1 MPAAEGAVPTASSCA
16 PRPPRGGTGCRTL
29 FTPVKGPGWGLA
41 RMKRLALVCSRVTL
55 LTSAGRTPA
64 SSRHTV
70 LFSLILGRVGG
81 RCLSREALQTC
92 AGGGGF
98 VAAHRERAAHG
109 THSTPGLPH
118 GHAASSLRRPAFSWC
133 AFGHLPAGGSLGLL
147 NVPLFFFLPQSQ
159 QAFVFK
165 RGGAELVCRAVA
177 ESSASGALPRQAGVP
192 SPAPLL
198 SQRLAIP
205 SFLFSPSSPSGP
217 APGGHVS
224 PEPWG
229 LSPALTGSRVIRV
242 KVSAGGACI
251 KPGLLHPIDFQFYH
265 LAPSEH
271 GREFRGHGRT

>member
-41 RMKRLALVCSRVTL
+41 RMKRLASVCSRVTL
-55 LTSAGRTPA
+55 LTSAGRMPA
-64 SSRHTV
+64 SLRNTV
-70 LFSLILGRVGG
+70 LFSLILGGVGG

-92 AGGGGF
+92 AGGGGS

-147 NVPLFFFLPQSQ
+147 NVPLFFFFFCHKANRLLSLKGGGRTGLRGCPQ
-159 QAFVFK
+159 
-165 RGGAELVCRAVA
+165 RA
-177 ESSASGALPRQAGVP
+177 RRAGRFPARPACP

-198 SQRLAIP
+198 SQRLAVP
-205 SFLFSPSSPSGP
+205 SFLFRPSSPSGP

-224 PEPWG
+224 REP
-229 LSPALTGSRVIRV
+229 
-242 KVSAGGACI
+242 
-251 KPGLLHPIDFQFYH
+251 
-265 LAPSEH
+265 
-271 GREFRGHGRT
+271 

>member
-1 MPAAEGAVPTASSCA
+1 
-16 PRPPRGGTGCRTL
+16 
-29 FTPVKGPGWGLA
+29 
-41 RMKRLALVCSRVTL
+41 MKRLASVCSRVTL

-64 SSRHTV
+64 SLRHMV
-70 LFSLILGRVGG
+70 LFSLILGGVGG
-81 RCLSREALQTC
+81 RCLSREALQTR
-92 AGGGGF
+92 AGGGGS

-165 RGGAELVCRAVA
+165 RGGAELVCGAVRRERGERGTSPPGRRAV
-177 ESSASGALPRQAGVP
+177 SGPSALP
-192 SPAPLL
+192 APRGSFFPVQTQQSERPRPRRSREPRALG
-198 SQRLAIP
+198 LAR
-205 SFLFSPSSPSGP
+205 
-217 APGGHVS
+217 
-224 PEPWG
+224 
-229 LSPALTGSRVIRV
+229 ALTGSRVIRV

-251 KPGLLHPIDFQFYH
+251 KPGLLHPMDFQFYH

-271 GREFRGHGRT
+271 GREFRGRGRS